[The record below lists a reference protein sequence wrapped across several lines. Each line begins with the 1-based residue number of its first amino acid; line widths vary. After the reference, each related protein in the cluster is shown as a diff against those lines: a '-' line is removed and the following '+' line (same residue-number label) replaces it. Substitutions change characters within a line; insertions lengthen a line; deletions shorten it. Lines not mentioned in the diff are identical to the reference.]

1 MKVTLAD
8 VNREVDKLTHI
19 GKFSEILDIARKKA
33 RYNIT
38 RINIEED

>member
-8 VNREVDKLTHI
+8 VNREVDKFTHI

-33 RYNIT
+33 EYAKKVGGRLI
-38 RINIEED
+38 